1 MKKIILILGVMLIF
15 SMSGF
20 YASASTTEP
29 VIDSITVE
37 IKPSPSKNP
46 SVKPRSIVDNDIEAT
61 YYAGVLTFL
70 FNVDLGNATIVV
82 CNLNTGEEW
91 SGSTDGMGV
100 ETIVMS
106 GDEGYY
112 TITIYTDYGEY
123 SGEFSL

>member
-1 MKKIILILGVMLIF
+1 MLLASICI
-15 SMSGF
+15 SSL
-20 YASASTTEP
+20 YANQ
-29 VIDSITVE
+29 ITVE
-37 IKPSPSKNP
+37 EYDIVIIPTTTTSNEDRED
-46 SVKPRSIVDNDIEAT
+46 KPRSIVDNDIEAA
-61 YYAGVLTFL
+61 YYAGLLTFL

-100 ETIVMS
+100 ETILLS

>member
-1 MKKIILILGVMLIF
+1 MRRIIILLLASICISSL
-15 SMSGF
+15 
-20 YASASTTEP
+20 YANQ
-29 VIDSITVE
+29 ITVE
-37 IKPSPSKNP
+37 EYDIVIIPTTTTSNEDRED
-46 SVKPRSIVDNDIEAT
+46 KPRSIVESDIEAT

-100 ETIVMS
+100 ETILLS

>member
-1 MKKIILILGVMLIF
+1 MRRIIILLLASICISSL
-15 SMSGF
+15 
-20 YASASTTEP
+20 YANQ
-29 VIDSITVE
+29 ITVE
-37 IKPSPSKNP
+37 EYDIVIIPTTTTSNEDRED
-46 SVKPRSIVDNDIEAT
+46 KPRSIVESDIEAT
-61 YYAGVLTFL
+61 YHMGALTL
-70 FNVDLGNATIVV
+70 VFNTDLGDADIIV

>member
-1 MKKIILILGVMLIF
+1 MRRIIILLLASICISSL
-15 SMSGF
+15 
-20 YASASTTEP
+20 YANQ
-29 VIDSITVE
+29 ITVE
-37 IKPSPSKNP
+37 EYDIVIIPTTTTSNEDRED
-46 SVKPRSIVDNDIEAT
+46 KPRSIVESDIEAT

>member
-1 MKKIILILGVMLIF
+1 MRRIIILLLASICISSL
-15 SMSGF
+15 
-20 YASASTTEP
+20 YANQ
-29 VIDSITVE
+29 ITVE
-37 IKPSPSKNP
+37 EYDIVIIPTTTTSNEDREN
-46 SVKPRSIVDNDIEAT
+46 KPRSIVESDIEAT